1 MKLRLGKVRQHIQ
14 ASFPAGTRVNDPPA
28 GYTLWVELPGH
39 VDTMVLFALC
49 KAQGITVGPGQLFCG
64 SQRYRHCLRLSF
76 AGSWG
81 PKEQAALAEVGKLAA
96 QLAQGLHDTTARST
110 WETSR
115 TDLACQ

>member
-49 KAQGITVGPGQLFCG
+49 KA
-64 SQRYRHCLRLSF
+64 
-76 AGSWG
+76 
-81 PKEQAALAEVGKLAA
+81 
-96 QLAQGLHDTTARST
+96 
-110 WETSR
+110 
-115 TDLACQ
+115 